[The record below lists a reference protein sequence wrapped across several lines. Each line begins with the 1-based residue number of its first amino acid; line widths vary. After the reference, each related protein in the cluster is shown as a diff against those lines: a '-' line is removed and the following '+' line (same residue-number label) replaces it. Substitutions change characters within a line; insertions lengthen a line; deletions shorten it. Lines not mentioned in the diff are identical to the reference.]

1 MPEPERADEPRSV
14 RIEDAESD
22 PQMVALDEMTRKLL
36 KVPKEELDAL
46 VVDDLA
52 RNRGIRRA
60 KLT

>member
-1 MPEPERADEPRSV
+1 MPERADGGPSPAVEE
-14 RIEDAESD
+14 EDGRMA
-22 PQMVALDEMTRKLL
+22 ALDEMARSLL
-36 KVPKEELDAL
+36 KIPKEELDAL